1 MIYITGDVHGNTEKL
16 SKTELS
22 MLSAKDTLIICGDF
36 GFIWN
41 NDVKENQFLNRLEKR
56 KYNICFIDGTHE
68 NFDVLN
74 DLPVAVWNGGRVHKV
89 RSNVF
94 HLMRGQIYE
103 IENKTIF
110 TMGGGEDP
118 DFDLNEYDDSVVR
131 KEVPNSQ
138 EMLTGVTNLEK
149 RDYKVDYIISHEPPA
164 KIKAFL
170 SLSENKNLRATAL
183 GAYLDELSQ
192 QTDFEKWYFGSLHID
207 KFITEK
213 YVALFNKIICPQT
226 AIETKTDFR
235 KIKRSK
241 PQQQED
247 D

>member
-1 MIYITGDVHGNTEKL
+1 
-16 SKTELS
+16 
-22 MLSAKDTLIICGDF
+22 
-36 GFIWN
+36 
-41 NDVKENQFLNRLEKR
+41 
-56 KYNICFIDGTHE
+56 
-68 NFDVLN
+68 
-74 DLPVAVWNGGRVHKV
+74 
-89 RSNVF
+89 
-94 HLMRGQIYE
+94 
-103 IENKTIF
+103 
-110 TMGGGEDP
+110 MGGGEDP

-138 EMLTGVTNLEK
+138 EMQTGVTNLEK